1 MSAMY
6 KEIECRIDHVN
17 SRVLRLTVSLNCT
30 VTWDQFNKKTYVSV
44 LFKSDRCFTSS
55 DKFEFHTS
63 VYKFPLQASNL
74 YLQYYFVEFF
84 KFFSRLYMRTL
95 QLQKGTVVTSLL
107 S

>member
-17 SRVLRLTVSLNCT
+17 SRVLRLTVSLYCT

-44 LFKSDRCFTSS
+44 LFKSDRCFRSS

-84 KFFSRLYMRTL
+84 
-95 QLQKGTVVTSLL
+95 
-107 S
+107 